1 MNFKKFSKT
10 VTPEGYIYNE
20 GDIHHWLTDGTVFMV
35 IPENLSVGGRDLGE
49 LPDEVKRRIRAAY
62 TVEAHLHNAILPD
75 ADSKIKDAVRVY
87 RDDEGY
93 FNLGISNDAW
103 NLIEPKKDR
112 VFIAYDPD
120 NTPLALIVTDFDENI
135 VGAVLSFSEV

>member
-1 MNFKKFSKT
+1 M
-10 VTPEGYIYNE
+10 I
-20 GDIHHWLTDGTVFMV
+20 

-49 LPDEVKRRIRAAY
+49 LPAEVKRRIRAAY

-87 RDDEGY
+87 RDDEGR

-120 NTPLALIVTDFDENI
+120 NAPLALIVTDFDENI
-135 VGAVLSFSEV
+135 MGAVLSFSEV